1 LHYTST
7 FFKFEFEQVAN
18 LQTREIMQGF
28 YWAPV
33 VEAKNPDAFLTKN
46 MYGLLQAGNVVAV
59 PIIIGITSE
68 EGIAWNQGERNCKKK
83 ELLVEC
89 KIIHRFQRCSGRHDI
104 LRREPRLVSTK
115 RYATDRS

>member
-7 FFKFEFEQVAN
+7 FFKFEFEQVGN

-83 ELLVEC
+83 ELL
-89 KIIHRFQRCSGRHDI
+89 
-104 LRREPRLVSTK
+104 
-115 RYATDRS
+115 